1 MEKRRGA
8 GTASSNSDLLLLL
21 LLLLYATAA
30 ASAAAAA
37 AAAIVT
43 PEAHG
48 ATGDG
53 KADDST
59 PCQAAVDACA
69 ARPGPCVVL
78 FARAYLSGPLV
89 VNGSDVTLHV
99 AGALYMLPK
108 RSFDVSRGLP
118 FLSNAGA
125 GSLRNLRLTG
135 GGVLGNPSP
144 AATLA
149 WWACKL
155 TGCFRPHL
163 VVFSDAVGV
172 RIDGGLTFQN
182 APNHNIEVSNCTGVR
197 VDGIRVQAP
206 LASPNTD
213 GLNFYGGSDQSFT
226 NSVVHNGDDC
236 VSVVPIGEGAAVCAA
251 EPSDRPECR
260 GGNVVVRNVSCVGG
274 HGIAI
279 GGVRHG
285 TVSNVTF
292 SNMTARGGA
301 GNTQGLYSPGGLRIK
316 SYPNS
321 TGSVYDVLYEDIVL
335 DGVYTPLSVL
345 SHYCPWPCN
354 TPDGNHSCRFHDITF
369 RNVRGGGRQAVQ
381 GVFVCSP
388 LAPCANVTLEN
399 VVLHQD
405 GDPSKPGSFQCAHAE
420 ITVDSASSPGG
431 CPKRKKRRTHTLTQH
446 DVN

>member
-1 MEKRRGA
+1 MPILR
-8 GTASSNSDLLLLL
+8 LIFLPF
-21 LLLLYATAA
+21 LLYP
-30 ASAAAAA
+30 
-37 AAAIVT
+37 AAIAANSVTFT
-43 PEAHG
+43 PEAYG
-48 ATGDG
+48 AAGDG
-53 KADDST
+53 KTDDST
-59 PCQAAVDACA
+59 PCQAAVAGCA
-69 ARPGPCVVL
+69 SRLGPCVVL
-78 FARAYLSGPLV
+78 FARAYLSGPLL
-89 VNGSDVTLHV
+89 VNGSDITLHV

-108 RSFDVSRGLP
+108 SKFDVSRGLP
-118 FLSNAGA
+118 FISNAGA
-125 GSLRNLRLTG
+125 RLRNLRLTG
-135 GGVLGNPSP
+135 GGVIGNPSP
-144 AATLA
+144 AATLV

-163 VVFSDAVGV
+163 VAFSDAVDV

-182 APNHNIEVSNCTGVR
+182 APNHNIEISNCTGVR

-213 GLNFYGGSDQSFT
+213 GINFYGGRDQSFA
-226 NSVVHNGDDC
+226 NSFVHNGDDC
-236 VSVVPIGEGAAVCAA
+236 VSVVPMGANAASCAA
-251 EPSDRPECR
+251 EPSDRADCR
-260 GGNVVVRNVSCVGG
+260 GGNVVVRNVTCVGG

-292 SNMTARGGA
+292 TNMTARGGA

-345 SHYCPWPCN
+345 SHYCPWPCK
-354 TPDGNHSCRFHDITF
+354 TPDGNHSCHFHDITF
-369 RNVRGGGRQAVQ
+369 RNVRGGGRQVVQ

-388 LAPCANVTLEN
+388 LAPCTNITLDN
-399 VVLHQD
+399 VVLHQH

-420 ITVDSASSPGG
+420 VTADSESSPRG
-431 CPKRKKRRTHTLTQH
+431 CPKSRRL
-446 DVN
+446 NW